1 MLKSTIM
8 SNGMLDRILKS
19 SSIVL
24 KSTSIIY
31 DKATL
36 NEGHIVLVECV
47 WVRTEW
53 LLQQEVSL
61 VTSARTFMQRSSEGQ
76 NPC

>member
-61 VTSARTFMQRSSEGQ
+61 VTRVRTFMQHYCEGQ

>member
-19 SSIVL
+19 SSIEL

-36 NEGHIVLVECV
+36 NMPHSSCRMRMSKDGMTLATGGESRDEGTHIH
-47 WVRTEW
+47 
-53 LLQQEVSL
+53 
-61 VTSARTFMQRSSEGQ
+61 ATFL
-76 NPC
+76 

>member
-36 NEGHIVLVECV
+36 NEGNIVLVECV
-47 WVRTEW
+47 
-53 LLQQEVSL
+53 
-61 VTSARTFMQRSSEGQ
+61 
-76 NPC
+76 